1 MTYHNEE
8 KKVDIVA
15 LPTDDYR
22 ITVMVD
28 YNNPAL
34 GSQHT
39 GLFNLEKEFVTEFAP
54 CRTFC
59 FLHEVEMLHSQGLI
73 RGGNLDNAIVI
84 VDREL
89 SDTEIKRIC
98 DKLGISEAVILGS
111 NGVVNNRPLHFPN
124 EPARHK
130 LLDLMGD
137 LALIGVPLKAQILA
151 ARPGSCQQHR
161 VRPDDPEA
169 LPAEEA
175 DPQVPARAERRG
187 RLRHQCDQEDP
198 SPSLSVPARSTR
210 SSISRSTRRSW
221 A

>member
-1 MTYHNEE
+1 MSIACSNAGFEIQNAPKDYLIIDQTVHYHNEE

-15 LPTDDYR
+15 LPTDDFR

-39 GLFNLEKEFVTEFAP
+39 GLFNLEKEFITEFAP

-89 SDTEIKRIC
+89 DDAEIKTHLQQAGHRRGGDPRQQRRC
-98 DKLGISEAVILGS
+98 EQPPAA
-111 NGVVNNRPLHFPN
+111 FP
-124 EPARHK
+124 ERAGTP
-130 LLDLMGD
+130 
-137 LALIGVPLKAQILA
+137 QA
-151 ARPGSCQQHR
+151 AR
-161 VRPDDPEA
+161 
-169 LPAEEA
+169 
-175 DPQVPARAERRG
+175 RAW
-187 RLRHQCDQEDP
+187 
-198 SPSLSVPARSTR
+198 A
-210 SSISRSTRRSW
+210 ISR
-221 A
+221 